1 VVASVQERRE
11 GEQQSPEAPA
21 PAAAGPGMLRSSET
35 EQLLRG
41 FCEVNGRCIEMLV
54 HAARHDSKQ
63 PFALVAELR
72 AQLIRLD
79 PRMRQRAAAHAF
91 LLVDFEFSNAD
102 WWHAARAHSSRAL
115 RGPVW
120 RGAFARESA
129 LQLAV
134 ATLMF
139 AWNSIRTDAASALVP
154 LGMTRAVAEIIASLR
169 FEQVDRIARKRFA
182 YARPRWEDRPA
193 VWRRLLAAVEA
204 NDAKAMGAFRLHA
217 VQLLTGDLL
226 PARSKDDA
234 GPHPSRSSPS
244 P

>member
-1 VVASVQERRE
+1 
-11 GEQQSPEAPA
+11 
-21 PAAAGPGMLRSSET
+21 MLRSSET

-54 HAARHDSKQ
+54 HGARHDSKQ

-79 PRMRQRAAAHAF
+79 PRMRHRAAAHAF
-91 LLVDFEFSNAD
+91 LLVDFEFGNAD
-102 WWHAARAHSSRAL
+102 WWHAARAHSSRPL
-115 RGPVW
+115 RGPLW
-120 RGAFARESA
+120 RGVFPRESA
-129 LQLAV
+129 LQLSV
-134 ATLMF
+134 ATLML

-154 LGMTRAVAEIIASLR
+154 LGMTRAVADIIASLR

-193 VWRRLLAAVEA
+193 VWRRLLAAAEA
-204 NDAKAMGAFRLHA
+204 NDPKAMGAFRLHA
-217 VQLLTGDLL
+217 VQLLAGDLL
-226 PARSKDDA
+226 PARARDDA
-234 GPHPSRSSPS
+234 APRLPRSSPS